1 MISKRLALEARYART
16 LLPVARMW
24 RQAADRA
31 LSGTG
36 VSASNG
42 WVLAQVGRL
51 GDDVRQTDLAHELDL
66 TGASLVRL
74 LDLMAASAMVERH
87 RDPVDARVSR
97 VRLTDKGRQAAAEI
111 EETLAALRSDMLSEI
126 GDDDLA
132 VALAVAEQLAA
143 RFQRRRGA

>member
-1 MISKRLALEARYART
+1 MISERLTLEARYART
-16 LLPVARMW
+16 LLPLARMW

-31 LSGTG
+31 LSSTG

-42 WVLAQVGRL
+42 WVLAQVSRL

-74 LDLMAASAMVERH
+74 LDLMTASGMVERK

-97 VRLTDKGRQAAAEI
+97 VRLTDKGKKAAAEI
-111 EETLAALRSDMLSEI
+111 EETLALLRGDMLSEI
-126 GDDDLA
+126 SDEDLA
-132 VALAVAEQLAA
+132 IALTVAEQLAT

>member
-16 LLPVARMW
+16 LLPLARMW

-31 LSGTG
+31 LSSTG

-42 WVLAQVGRL
+42 WVLTQVSRL

-74 LDLMAASAMVERH
+74 LDLMTASGMVERR

-97 VRLTDKGRQAAAEI
+97 IRLTDKGRTVAAEI
-111 EETLAALRSDMLSEI
+111 EKMLSALRADMLSEI
-126 GDDDLA
+126 TDKDLA
-132 VALAVAEQLAA
+132 VALSVAEQLAT